1 MSSINP
7 TPRDYNKASVLD
19 VVLSHAPLTRNK
31 LIELTGL
38 SKATVSRAV
47 EELRSDGFVV
57 DGGVDAVAGRGRPS
71 TYLDVP
77 ETAGHVVG
85 VGFGAVTTSV
95 LVTDLRGRE
104 IGHVIVPTA
113 EHHDVPAAGRWL
125 VDLIAQTSASARG
138 PLRQV
143 VVALPAHVRDG
154 AEVFRPADPMKIFA
168 GRDLQRTVEQLV
180 DTPVILDSDANASL
194 LQVLTDDASIRNAAL
209 FSVSSTLNF
218 ATCKDR
224 ELARG
229 RTPAF
234 GDIGS
239 LSSGSSGIDDRT
251 LNGLLSTAGL
261 VKLARE
267 HGLDIERVED
277 LWLAPQDRRA
287 RAEILKAFTTA
298 VTTAVSIVAVT
309 LDPESVYFVGRLRPL
324 VDEVLPEVRKR
335 LEQILPVIPRIT
347 TVSQVLGL
355 SVARGAVHACLA
367 MTDNRLRDALLK
379 ARSQGPRQEQAAPA
393 F

>member
-19 VVLSHAPLTRNK
+19 VVLSHAPLTRNR
-31 LIELTGL
+31 LMELTGL

-85 VGFGAVTTSV
+85 VGFGALTTGV

-104 IGHVIVPTA
+104 IGQVIVPTV

-125 VDLIAQTSASARG
+125 VDLITRTSASARG

-154 AEVFRPADPMKIFA
+154 AEVFRPADPMRIFS
-168 GRDLQRTVEQLV
+168 GRDLHRTLETLLGA
-180 DTPVILDSDANASL
+180 PVTFDSDANASL
-194 LQVLTDDASIRNAAL
+194 LQVLGDEPGIRNAAL
-209 FSVSSTLNF
+209 FSVSSTLSF
-218 ATCKDR
+218 ASCSDR

-239 LSSGSSGIDDRT
+239 LPANVGDRT
-251 LNGLLSTAGL
+251 LDGLLSTAGL
-261 VKLARE
+261 ARLARE
-267 HGLDIERVED
+267 HGLDAERVED
-277 LWLAPQDRRA
+277 LWLTSQDPRA
-287 RAEILKAFTTA
+287 RAEMLKPFTTA
-298 VTTAVSIVAVT
+298 VATAVSIVAVT

-324 VDEVLPEVRKR
+324 VDEVLPDVRER
-335 LEQILPVIPRIT
+335 LDRSLPAVPRIT

-355 SVARGAVHACLA
+355 SVARGAVRACLA
-367 MTDNRLRDALLK
+367 MSHNRLQDALLK
-379 ARSQGPRQEQAAPA
+379 ARAQGPKKEQAAPA

>member
-7 TPRDYNKASVLD
+7 TPRDYNKARVLD

-47 EELRSDGFVV
+47 EDLRADGFVV

-85 VGFGAVTTSV
+85 VGFGALTTGV

-104 IGHVIVPTA
+104 IGHVAVPTA

-125 VDLIAQTSASARG
+125 ADLIARTGASARG

-154 AEVFRPADPMKIFA
+154 AEVSRPADPMRVFS
-168 GRDLQRTVEQLV
+168 GRDLHRIVEELL
-180 DTPVILDSDANASL
+180 DAPVTFDSDANASL
-194 LQVLTDDASIRNAAL
+194 LQVLTDDANVYNAAL
-209 FSVSSTLNF
+209 FSVSSNLNF
-218 ATCKDR
+218 ATCRNR

-239 LSSGSSGIDDRT
+239 LSSGIDDRT
-251 LNGLLSTAGL
+251 LNELLSTTGL
-261 VKLARE
+261 VKLARDQ
-267 HGLDIERVED
+267 GLDIERAED
-277 LWLAPQDRRA
+277 LWLTARDHRA
-287 RAEILKAFTTA
+287 RAEMLKAVTTA
-298 VTTAVSIVAVT
+298 VTTAVSIVTVT

-324 VDEVLPEVRKR
+324 VDEVLPEVRER
-335 LEQILPVIPRIT
+335 LEHSLPAVPRIT

-355 SVARGAVHACLA
+355 SVARGAVHACLI
-367 MTDNRLRDALLK
+367 MTHNRLQDALLR
-379 ARSQGPRQEQAAPA
+379 ARAQGPKTEPAAPA

>member
-19 VVLSHAPLTRNK
+19 VVLSQAPLTRNK

-85 VGFGAVTTSV
+85 VSFGAVTTGV

-104 IGHVIVPTA
+104 IGHVIVPTV

-125 VDLIAQTSASARG
+125 VDLIARAGASARG

-143 VVALPAHVRDG
+143 VAALPAHVRDG
-154 AEVFRPADPMKIFA
+154 AEVFRPADPMKTFA
-168 GRDLQRTVEQLV
+168 GTDLQRTVEKLV
-180 DTPVILDSDANASL
+180 DAPVTFDSDANASL

-209 FSVSSTLNF
+209 FSLSSTLNF
-218 ATCKDR
+218 ATCRDR

-239 LSSGSSGIDDRT
+239 LSSGIDDRT
-251 LNGLLSTAGL
+251 LNALLSTAGL
-261 VKLARE
+261 VEFARE

-277 LWLAPQDRRA
+277 LWPAPQAPRA
-287 RAEILKAFTTA
+287 RAETVGAFTTA
-298 VTTAVSIVAVT
+298 VTTAVRIVAVT
-309 LDPESVYFVGRLRPL
+309 LDPEAVYFVGRLRPL
-324 VDEVLPEVRKR
+324 VDEVLPEVRER
-335 LEQILPVIPRIT
+335 LEQALPAIPRIT

-367 MTDNRLRDALLK
+367 MTHHRLREALLK
-379 ARSQGPRQEQAAPA
+379 ARSQGARQGQAAPA

>member
-1 MSSINP
+1 M
-7 TPRDYNKASVLD
+7 T
-19 VVLSHAPLTRNK
+19 
-31 LIELTGL
+31 TG
-38 SKATVSRAV
+38 
-47 EELRSDGFVV
+47 
-57 DGGVDAVAGRGRPS
+57 
-71 TYLDVP
+71 
-77 ETAGHVVG
+77 
-85 VGFGAVTTSV
+85 V

-104 IGHVIVPTA
+104 IGQVIVPTV

-154 AEVFRPADPMKIFA
+154 AEVFRPADPMKIFS
-168 GRDLQRTVEQLV
+168 GRDLHRTVEQLV
-180 DTPVILDSDANASL
+180 GAPVTFDSDANAPL
-194 LQVLTDDASIRNAAL
+194 LQVLTDDASIRDAAL

-218 ATCKDR
+218 ASCRDR

-239 LSSGSSGIDDRT
+239 LSSGIDDRT
-251 LNGLLSTAGL
+251 LSGLLSTAGL
-261 VKLARE
+261 V
-267 HGLDIERVED
+267 
-277 LWLAPQDRRA
+277 
-287 RAEILKAFTTA
+287 
-298 VTTAVSIVAVT
+298 T
-309 LDPESVYFVGRLRPL
+309 LSVYFVGRLRPL

-335 LEQILPVIPRIT
+335 LEQTLPVIPRIT

-355 SVARGAVHACLA
+355 SVARGAVHACL
-367 MTDNRLRDALLK
+367 TTTHNRLRDALLK
-379 ARSQGPRQEQAAPA
+379 ARSQGPRQERAAPA

>member
-7 TPRDYNKASVLD
+7 TPRDYNKARVLD
-19 VVLSHAPLTRNK
+19 VVLSRAPLTRNK

-47 EELRSDGFVV
+47 EDLRSDGFVV
-57 DGGVDAVAGRGRPS
+57 DGGVDAVAGRGRRS

-85 VGFGAVTTSV
+85 VGFGALTSGV

-104 IGHVIVPTA
+104 IGQVIVPTV
-113 EHHDVPAAGRWL
+113 EHHDVPAAGSWL
-125 VDLIAQTSASARG
+125 ADLIARTSASARG
-138 PLRQV
+138 PLRQI

-154 AEVFRPADPMKIFA
+154 AEVFRPADPMRIFT
-168 GRDLQRTVEQLV
+168 GRELHGVVEELV
-180 DTPVILDSDANASL
+180 DAPVTFDSDANASL
-194 LQVLTDDASIRNAAL
+194 LQVLTDDASIQNAAL

-218 ATCKDR
+218 ATCADR

-234 GDIGS
+234 GDIGA
-239 LSSGSSGIDDRT
+239 LASGVDDRT

-261 VKLARE
+261 AKFARE
-267 HGLDIERVED
+267 QGLDTERVED
-277 LWLAPQDRRA
+277 LWLTSQHQRT
-287 RAEILKAFTTA
+287 RAETLKAFTTA
-298 VTTAVSIVAVT
+298 VTTAVSTVAVT
-309 LDPESVYFVGRLRPL
+309 LDPEAVYFVGRLRPL

-335 LEQILPVIPRIT
+335 LEHSLPTVPRIT

-355 SVARGAVHACLA
+355 SVARGAVHASLA
-367 MTDNRLRDALLK
+367 MTHNRLRDALLK
-379 ARSQGPRQEQAAPA
+379 ARAQGPKKEQAAPA

>member
-7 TPRDYNKASVLD
+7 TPRDYNKAHVLD
-19 VVLSHAPLTRNK
+19 VLLSRAPLTRNK
-31 LIELTGL
+31 LIEVTGL

-47 EELRSDGFVV
+47 EDLRSDGFVV

-85 VGFGAVTTSV
+85 VGFGAVTTGV

-104 IGHVIVPTA
+104 IGQVIVPTV
-113 EHHDVPAAGRWL
+113 EHHSVRAAGRWL
-125 VDLIAQTSASARG
+125 ADLIAQAGASARG
-138 PLRQV
+138 PLRQI

-154 AEVFRPADPMKIFA
+154 AEISRPADPMKIFS
-168 GRDLQRTVEQLV
+168 GRDLHRVVEELV
-180 DTPVILDSDANASL
+180 DAPVAFDSDANASL
-194 LQVLTDDASIRNAAL
+194 LQVLGDDASIHNAAL

-218 ATCKDR
+218 AACEDR
-224 ELARG
+224 KLARG

-234 GDIGS
+234 GDIGP
-239 LSSGSSGIDDRT
+239 LASGTDDRT

-261 VKLARE
+261 VKFARE
-267 HGLDIERVED
+267 HGLETERVED
-277 LWLAPQDRRA
+277 LWLTSQDQRA

-324 VDEVLPEVRKR
+324 VDEVLPEVRER
-335 LEQILPVIPRIT
+335 LEHSLPAVPRIT

-355 SVARGAVHACLA
+355 SVASGAAHASLA
-367 MTDNRLRDALLK
+367 MTHKRLQDTLLR
-379 ARSQGPRQEQAAPA
+379 ARVQGPRTEQAAPA

>member
-19 VVLSHAPLTRNK
+19 VVLSHAPLTRNQ

-47 EELRSDGFVV
+47 EELRVDGFVM
-57 DGGVDAVAGRGRPS
+57 DRGVDAVAGRGRPS

-85 VGFGAVTTSV
+85 VGFGAVTTGV

-104 IGHVIVPTA
+104 IGHVIVPTV

-154 AEVFRPADPMKIFA
+154 TEVFRPADPMKTFS
-168 GRDLQRTVEQLV
+168 GRDLQRTVEKLV
-180 DTPVILDSDANASL
+180 DAPVTLDSDANASL

-209 FSVSSTLNF
+209 FSVSSTLSF
-218 ATCKDR
+218 AACRDQ

-239 LSSGSSGIDDRT
+239 LSSGIDDRT
-251 LNGLLSTAGL
+251 LNGLLSTTGL
-261 VKLARE
+261 VNLARE

-277 LWLAPQDRRA
+277 LWLTSQDHRG
-287 RAEILKAFTTA
+287 RAEILKTFTTA

-335 LEQILPVIPRIT
+335 LAQNLPAVPRIT

-367 MTDNRLRDALLK
+367 MTHNRLRHALLR
-379 ARSQGPRQEQAAPA
+379 ARSQGAQQEQAAPA

>member
-47 EELRSDGFVV
+47 EELRTDGFVV
-57 DGGVDAVAGRGRPS
+57 DGGVDDVAGRGRPS

-77 ETAGHVVG
+77 GTAGHVVG
-85 VGFGAVTTSV
+85 VGFGALTTGV

-104 IGHVIVPTA
+104 IGQVIVPTV

-125 VDLIAQTSASARG
+125 VDLIAQASASARG

-143 VVALPAHVRDG
+143 VVALPAQVRDG
-154 AEVFRPADPMKIFA
+154 AEVFRPADPMRIFS
-168 GRDLQRTVEQLV
+168 GRDLHRTVEQLL
-180 DTPVILDSDANASL
+180 DAPVTFDSDANASL
-194 LQVLTDDASIRNAAL
+194 LQVLADEASIRNAAL

-218 ATCKDR
+218 ATCRDR

-239 LSSGSSGIDDRT
+239 LPSNVDDRT
-251 LNGLLSTAGL
+251 LDGLMSTAGL
-261 VKLARE
+261 AKLARE
-267 HGLDIERVED
+267 HGLDSERVED
-277 LWLAPQDRRA
+277 LWLTSKDHRA

-324 VDEVLPEVRKR
+324 VDEVLPKVRKR
-335 LEQILPVIPRIT
+335 LEHSLPAVPRIT

-367 MTDNRLRDALLK
+367 MTHNRMQDALLK
-379 ARSQGPRQEQAAPA
+379 ARAQGPKKEQVAPA

>member
-85 VGFGAVTTSV
+85 VGFGVVTTGV

-104 IGHVIVPTA
+104 IGHVIVPTV

-154 AEVFRPADPMKIFA
+154 AEVFRPADPMRIFS
-168 GRDLQRTVEQLV
+168 GRDLHRTVEELV
-180 DTPVILDSDANASL
+180 DAPVTFDSDANASL
-194 LQVLTDDASIRNAAL
+194 LQVLTDDASIHNAAL

-218 ATCKDR
+218 ATCRDR

-239 LSSGSSGIDDRT
+239 LPSGIDDRT

-261 VKLARE
+261 VELARE
-267 HGLDIERVED
+267 QGLDVERVED
-277 LWLAPQDRRA
+277 LWLAPQDHRA
-287 RAEILKAFTTA
+287 RAEMLKAFTTA

-335 LEQILPVIPRIT
+335 LEQTLPVIPRIT

-367 MTDNRLRDALLK
+367 MTHNRLRDALLK
-379 ARSQGPRQEQAAPA
+379 ARGQGPRQEQAAPA

>member
-7 TPRDYNKASVLD
+7 TPRDHNKAHVLD
-19 VVLSHAPLTRNK
+19 VVLSRAPLTRNK

-47 EELRSDGFVV
+47 EELRADGFVM

-85 VGFGAVTTSV
+85 VSFGAVTTGV
-95 LVTDLRGRE
+95 LVSDLRGRE
-104 IGHVIVPTA
+104 IGHVIVPTV
-113 EHHDVPAAGRWL
+113 EHHDVTAAGRWL
-125 VDLIAQTSASARG
+125 VDLITRTSASARG

-143 VVALPAHVRDG
+143 VAALPAHVRDG
-154 AEVFRPADPMKIFA
+154 AEVFRPADPMKIFS
-168 GRDLQRTVEQLV
+168 GGDLHRTVEELLAA
-180 DTPVILDSDANASL
+180 PVTFDSDANASL
-194 LQVLTDDASIRNAAL
+194 LQVLTDDTSIHDAAL

-218 ATCKDR
+218 ATCRGR

-239 LSSGSSGIDDRT
+239 LSSGIDDRT
-251 LNGLLSTAGL
+251 LSELLSTAGL
-261 VKLARE
+261 VKFARE
-267 HGLDIERVED
+267 HGLDVERVED
-277 LWLAPQDRRA
+277 LWLSPQDHRA
-287 RAEILKAFTTA
+287 RAETLTAFTTA

-324 VDEVLPEVRKR
+324 VDEVLPEVRER
-335 LEQILPVIPRIT
+335 LARNMPATPRIT
-347 TVSQVLGL
+347 TVSQILGL

-367 MTDNRLRDALLK
+367 MTHHRLRDTLLK
-379 ARSQGPRQEQAAPA
+379 ARGKAPQQEQAAPA

>member
-7 TPRDYNKASVLD
+7 TPRDHNKAHVLD

-77 ETAGHVVG
+77 ETAGHVAG
-85 VGFGAVTTSV
+85 VSFGAVTTGV

-104 IGHVIVPTA
+104 LGQVIVPTV

-125 VDLIAQTSASARG
+125 VDLIARAGASARG

-143 VVALPAHVRDG
+143 VAALPAHVRDG
-154 AEVFRPADPMKIFA
+154 AEVFRPAEAMKTFS
-168 GRDLQRTVEQLV
+168 GRDLQRIVEKLV
-180 DTPVILDSDANASL
+180 DAPVTFDSDANASL
-194 LQVLTDDASIRNAAL
+194 LQVLTDDASIRDAAL

-218 ATCKDR
+218 AACKGQ

-239 LSSGSSGIDDRT
+239 LAAGIDDRT

-261 VKLARE
+261 ATFAHE
-267 HGLDIERVED
+267 HGVDIERVED
-277 LWLAPQDRRA
+277 LWLTPQDQRA

-298 VTTAVSIVAVT
+298 VTTAVSVVAVT
-309 LDPESVYFVGRLRPL
+309 FDPESVYFVGRLLPL

-335 LEQILPVIPRIT
+335 LEQTLPATPRIT

-367 MTDNRLRDALLK
+367 MTHDRLRDALLR

>member
-1 MSSINP
+1 VSSINP
-7 TPRDYNKASVLD
+7 TPRDYNKARVLD
-19 VVLSHAPLTRNK
+19 VVLSQAPLTRNK

-47 EELRSDGFVV
+47 EDLRSDGFVV
-57 DGGVDAVAGRGRPS
+57 DGEVDAVAGRGRPS

-77 ETAGHVVG
+77 DTAGCVVG
-85 VGFGAVTTSV
+85 VGFGAMTTGV
-95 LVTDLRGRE
+95 QVTDLRGRE
-104 IGHVIVPTA
+104 IGHVVVPTV
-113 EHHDVPAAGRWL
+113 EHHDVPAGGRWL
-125 VDLIAQTSASARG
+125 ADLIVQTSASARG
-138 PLRQV
+138 PLRQI

-154 AEVFRPADPMKIFA
+154 AEISRPADPMKIFS
-168 GRDLQRTVEQLV
+168 GRDLHRIVEELL
-180 DTPVILDSDANASL
+180 DAPVAFDSDANASL
-194 LQVLTDDASIRNAAL
+194 LQVLTEDANIHNAAL

-218 ATCKDR
+218 ATCRDR
-224 ELARG
+224 KLARG

-234 GDIGS
+234 GDIGP
-239 LSSGSSGIDDRT
+239 LSSGTDDRT

-261 VKLARE
+261 VTFARE
-267 HGLDIERVED
+267 QGLHTERVED
-277 LWLAPQDRRA
+277 LWLTSQDHRA

-324 VDEVLPEVRKR
+324 VDEVLPEVRER
-335 LEQILPVIPRIT
+335 LEHSLPTAPRIT

-355 SVARGAVHACLA
+355 SVACGAVHASLA
-367 MTDNRLRDALLK
+367 MTHNRLQDTLLK
-379 ARSQGPRQEQAAPA
+379 ARAQGPKPERAAPA

>member
-7 TPRDYNKASVLD
+7 TPRDYNKARVLD
-19 VVLSHAPLTRNK
+19 VVLSRAPLTRNK

-47 EELRSDGFVV
+47 EDLRSDGFVV
-57 DGGVDAVAGRGRPS
+57 DGGVDAVVGRGRPS

-85 VGFGAVTTSV
+85 VGFGAVTTGV

-125 VDLIAQTSASARG
+125 ADLIAQTSASARG
-138 PLRQV
+138 PLRQI

-154 AEVFRPADPMKIFA
+154 AEVFRPADPMKIFS
-168 GRDLQRTVEQLV
+168 GRDLHRIVEELL
-180 DTPVILDSDANASL
+180 DAPVTFDSDANASL
-194 LQVLTDDASIRNAAL
+194 LQVLRDDTSIHNAAL
-209 FSVSSTLNF
+209 FSLSSTLNF
-218 ATCKDR
+218 ATCRDR

-229 RTPAF
+229 RTTAF

-239 LSSGSSGIDDRT
+239 LSSGIDDRT

-261 VKLARE
+261 ARLARE
-267 HGLDIERVED
+267 HGLDTERVED
-277 LWLAPQDRRA
+277 LWLTFQDHRA

-324 VDEVLPEVRKR
+324 VDEVLPEVRER
-335 LEQILPVIPRIT
+335 LEHSLPAVPRIT

-355 SVARGAVHACLA
+355 SVAGGAVHACLT
-367 MTDNRLRDALLK
+367 MTHNRLQDALLK
-379 ARSQGPRQEQAAPA
+379 ARAQGPKKEQTAPA

>member
-1 MSSINP
+1 VSSINP

-19 VVLSHAPLTRNK
+19 VVLSQAPLTRNK

-85 VGFGAVTTSV
+85 VSFGAVTTGV

-104 IGHVIVPTA
+104 IGQVIVPTV

-125 VDLIAQTSASARG
+125 VDLIARAGASARG

-143 VVALPAHVRDG
+143 VAALPAHVRDG
-154 AEVFRPADPMKIFA
+154 AEVFRPADPMKTFA
-168 GRDLQRTVEQLV
+168 GTDLQRTVEKLV
-180 DTPVILDSDANASL
+180 GAPVTFDSDANASL
-194 LQVLTDDASIRNAAL
+194 LQVLTDDANIRNAAL

-218 ATCKDR
+218 ATCRDR

-239 LSSGSSGIDDRT
+239 LSSGIDDRT
-251 LNGLLSTAGL
+251 LNALLSTAGL
-261 VKLARE
+261 VEFARE

-277 LWLAPQDRRA
+277 LWPAPQAPRA
-287 RAEILKAFTTA
+287 RAEIVRAFTTA
-298 VTTAVSIVAVT
+298 VTTAVRIVAVT

-324 VDEVLPEVRKR
+324 VDEVLPEVRER
-335 LEQILPVIPRIT
+335 LEQTLPAIPRIT

-355 SVARGAVHACLA
+355 SVARGAVHAGLA
-367 MTDNRLRDALLK
+367 MTHHRLRDALLK
-379 ARSQGPRQEQAAPA
+379 ARSQGPRQEQTAPA

>member
-7 TPRDYNKASVLD
+7 TPRDYNTARVLD

-31 LIELTGL
+31 LIEFTGL

-47 EELRSDGFVV
+47 EDLRSHGFVV
-57 DGGVDAVAGRGRPS
+57 DGGVDDVVGRGRPS

-85 VGFGAVTTSV
+85 VGFGAVTTGV

-104 IGHVIVPTA
+104 IGHVVVPTV
-113 EHHDVPAAGRWL
+113 EHHDVPAGGRWL
-125 VDLIAQTSASARG
+125 ADLIAQTSASARG
-138 PLRQV
+138 PRRQI
-143 VVALPAHVRDG
+143 VVALPAHVRDS
-154 AEVFRPADPMKIFA
+154 AEVFRPADPMKVFS
-168 GRDLQRTVEQLV
+168 GRDLHRVLEELL
-180 DTPVILDSDANASL
+180 DAPVTFDSDANASL
-194 LQVLTDDASIRNAAL
+194 LQVLTDDVSIHNAAL
-209 FSVSSTLNF
+209 FSLSSTVNF
-218 ATCKDR
+218 ATCRDR

-239 LSSGSSGIDDRT
+239 LSSGVDDRT
-251 LNGLLSTAGL
+251 LNGMLSTAGL
-261 VKLARE
+261 AKLARA
-267 HGLDIERVED
+267 HGLDTERVED
-277 LWLAPQDRRA
+277 LWLTSQDHRA

-309 LDPESVYFVGRLRPL
+309 LDPESVYFVGRLSPL
-324 VDEVLPEVRKR
+324 VEEVLPEVRKR
-335 LEQILPVIPRIT
+335 LEHSLPAVPRIT

-355 SVARGAVHACLA
+355 SVAGGAVHACLA
-367 MTDNRLRDALLK
+367 MTHSRLQDALLK
-379 ARSQGPRQEQAAPA
+379 ARAQAPKQEQAAPA

>member
-7 TPRDYNKASVLD
+7 TPRDHNKARVLD
-19 VVLSHAPLTRNK
+19 VVLSRAPLTRNQ

-47 EELRSDGFVV
+47 EDLRSDGFVV
-57 DGGVDAVAGRGRPS
+57 DGEVDAVAGRGRPS

-77 ETAGHVVG
+77 GTAGHVVG
-85 VGFGAVTTSV
+85 VGFGALTTGV

-104 IGHVIVPTA
+104 VGHVAVPTV
-113 EHHDVPAAGRWL
+113 EHHDVPGAGRWL
-125 VDLIAQTSASARG
+125 ADLIAQTCASARG

-154 AEVFRPADPMKIFA
+154 AEVFRPADPMKIFS
-168 GRDLQRTVEQLV
+168 GRDLHRTVQELL
-180 DTPVILDSDANASL
+180 DAPVTFDSDANASL
-194 LQVLTDDASIRNAAL
+194 LQVLTDDASIHNAAL

-218 ATCKDR
+218 ATCRDR

-234 GDIGS
+234 GHIGS
-239 LSSGSSGIDDRT
+239 LSSGIDDRT
-251 LNGLLSTAGL
+251 LNDLLSTAGL
-261 VKLARE
+261 AKLARE
-267 HGLDIERVED
+267 HGLDIERVEE
-277 LWLAPQDRRA
+277 LRLTSQDHRA
-287 RAEILKAFTTA
+287 RAEMLRAFTTA

-324 VDEVLPEVRKR
+324 VDEVLPEVRER
-335 LEQILPVIPRIT
+335 LEHSLPAVPRIT
-347 TVSQVLGL
+347 TVSQELGL
-355 SVARGAVHACLA
+355 SVACGAVHACLA
-367 MTDNRLRDALLK
+367 MTHSRLQDALLK
-379 ARSQGPRQEQAAPA
+379 ARAQGPKKEQAAPA

>member
-7 TPRDYNKASVLD
+7 TPRDYNKARVLD
-19 VVLSHAPLTRNK
+19 VVLAQAPLTRNK

-47 EELRSDGFVV
+47 EDLRSDGFVV
-57 DGGVDAVAGRGRPS
+57 DGEVDAVAGRGRPS

-77 ETAGHVVG
+77 DTAGYVVG
-85 VGFGAVTTSV
+85 VGFGAVTTGV
-95 LVTDLRGRE
+95 QVTDLRGRE
-104 IGHVIVPTA
+104 IGHLVVPTI

-125 VDLIAQTSASARG
+125 TDLIAQTSASARG
-138 PLRQV
+138 PLRQI
-143 VVALPAHVRDG
+143 VVALPAHVRDD
-154 AEVFRPADPMKIFA
+154 AEISRPADPMKIFS
-168 GRDLQRTVEQLV
+168 GRDLHRIVEELL
-180 DTPVILDSDANASL
+180 DAPVAFDSDANASL
-194 LQVLTDDASIRNAAL
+194 LQVLTDDASIHNAAL

-218 ATCKDR
+218 ATCRDR
-224 ELARG
+224 KVARG

-234 GDIGS
+234 GDIGP
-239 LSSGSSGIDDRT
+239 LSSGTGDRT

-261 VKLARE
+261 VTFARE
-267 HGLDIERVED
+267 QGLHTERVED
-277 LWLAPQDRRA
+277 LWLTSQDHRA

-309 LDPESVYFVGRLRPL
+309 LDPETVYFVGRLRPL
-324 VDEVLPEVRKR
+324 VDEVLPDVRER
-335 LEQILPVIPRIT
+335 LEHSLPAAPRIT

-355 SVARGAVHACLA
+355 SVACGAVHASLA
-367 MTDNRLRDALLK
+367 MTHSRLQDTLLK
-379 ARSQGPRQEQAAPA
+379 ARTQGPKPERAAPA

>member
-7 TPRDYNKASVLD
+7 TPRDYNKARVLD
-19 VVLSHAPLTRNK
+19 VVLSRAPLTRNK

-47 EELRSDGFVV
+47 EDLRSDGFVV

-77 ETAGHVVG
+77 QTAGHVVG
-85 VGFGAVTTSV
+85 VSFGALTTGV

-104 IGHVIVPTA
+104 IESVVAPTV
-113 EHHDVPAAGRWL
+113 EHPDIPAAGRWL
-125 VDLIAQTSASARG
+125 ADLIARTRASARG
-138 PLRQV
+138 PLRQI

-154 AEVFRPADPMKIFA
+154 AEVFRPADPMTIFSGSGLHA
-168 GRDLQRTVEQLV
+168 VVEELV
-180 DTPVILDSDANASL
+180 DAPVTFDSDANASL
-194 LQVLTDDASIRNAAL
+194 LQVLTDDPSIHNAAL

-218 ATCKDR
+218 ATCTDR

-239 LSSGSSGIDDRT
+239 LSSGIHDRT

-261 VKLARE
+261 AEFARE
-267 HGLDIERVED
+267 HGLDTERVED
-277 LWLAPQDRRA
+277 LSRTSSDHRA
-287 RAEILKAFTTA
+287 RAETLEAFTTA
-298 VTTAVSIVAVT
+298 VTTAVRIVAVT
-309 LDPESVYFVGRLRPL
+309 LDPEAVYFVGRLRPL

-335 LEQILPVIPRIT
+335 LEHSLPAVPRIT

-355 SVARGAVHACLA
+355 SVASGAVHACLA
-367 MTDNRLRDALLK
+367 MTHSRLRDALLK
-379 ARSQGPRQEQAAPA
+379 ARAQDPTKDQVAPA

>member
-1 MSSINP
+1 
-7 TPRDYNKASVLD
+7 
-19 VVLSHAPLTRNK
+19 
-31 LIELTGL
+31 
-38 SKATVSRAV
+38 
-47 EELRSDGFVV
+47 
-57 DGGVDAVAGRGRPS
+57 
-71 TYLDVP
+71 
-77 ETAGHVVG
+77 VG
-85 VGFGAVTTSV
+85 VGFGAVTTGV

-104 IGHVIVPTA
+104 IGHVMVPTA

-125 VDLIAQTSASARG
+125 VDLIAQTSAPARG

-154 AEVFRPADPMKIFA
+154 AEIFRPADPMKFFS
-168 GRDLQRTVEQLV
+168 GRDLHRTVEQLL
-180 DTPVILDSDANASL
+180 DAPATFDSDANASL
-194 LQVLTDDASIRNAAL
+194 LQVLTDDASIHNAAL

-218 ATCKDR
+218 ATCRDQ

-239 LSSGSSGIDDRT
+239 LSSGIDDRT

-261 VKLARE
+261 VRFARDQ
-267 HGLDIERVED
+267 GLDVERVED
-277 LWLAPQDRRA
+277 LWLTSQDHRA

-335 LEQILPVIPRIT
+335 LEQTLPAIPRIT

-355 SVARGAVHACLA
+355 SVARGAIHASLA
-367 MTDNRLRDALLK
+367 MTHNRLRDALLK

>member
-7 TPRDYNKASVLD
+7 TPRDHNKASVLD
-19 VVLSHAPLTRNK
+19 VVLSHAPLTRNQ

-47 EELRSDGFVV
+47 EELRVDGFVM
-57 DGGVDAVAGRGRPS
+57 DRGVDAVAGRGRPS

-85 VGFGAVTTSV
+85 VGFGAVTTGV

-104 IGHVIVPTA
+104 IGHVIVPTV

-154 AEVFRPADPMKIFA
+154 TEVFRPADPMKIFS
-168 GRDLQRTVEQLV
+168 GRDLQRTVEKLV
-180 DTPVILDSDANASL
+180 DAPVTLDSDANASL

-209 FSVSSTLNF
+209 FSVSSTLSF
-218 ATCKDR
+218 AACRDQ

-239 LSSGSSGIDDRT
+239 LSSGIDDRT
-251 LNGLLSTAGL
+251 LNGLLSTTGL
-261 VKLARE
+261 VNLARE

-277 LWLAPQDRRA
+277 LWLTSQDHRG
-287 RAEILKAFTTA
+287 RAEILKTFTTA

-335 LEQILPVIPRIT
+335 LAQNLPAVPRIT

-367 MTDNRLRDALLK
+367 MTHNRLRHALLR
-379 ARSQGPRQEQAAPA
+379 ARSQGAQQEQAAPA

>member
-19 VVLSHAPLTRNK
+19 VLLSRAPLTRNK
-31 LIELTGL
+31 LIDVTGL

-47 EELRSDGFVV
+47 EELRADGFVV
-57 DGGVDAVAGRGRPS
+57 DGGVDAVVGRGRPS

-85 VGFGAVTTSV
+85 VGFGAVTTGV

-104 IGHVIVPTA
+104 IGQMIVPTV
-113 EHHDVPAAGRWL
+113 EHDDVPAAGRWL
-125 VDLIAQTSASARG
+125 ADLIAQTAASARG

-143 VVALPAHVRDG
+143 VAALPAHVRDG
-154 AEVFRPADPMKIFA
+154 AEVFRPADRMRIFS
-168 GRDLQRTVEQLV
+168 GRDLQRTVEELL
-180 DTPVILDSDANASL
+180 DAPVTFDSDANASL
-194 LQVLTDDASIRNAAL
+194 LQVLTDDTSIRNAAL

-218 ATCKDR
+218 ATCKDH

-234 GDIGS
+234 GDIGA
-239 LSSGSSGIDDRT
+239 LSSGIDDHT
-251 LNGLLSTAGL
+251 LNELLSTAGL
-261 VKLARE
+261 VKFARD
-267 HGLDIERVED
+267 HGWDVERVED
-277 LWLAPQDRRA
+277 LSPTPHHHSA
-287 RAEILKAFTTA
+287 RAEMLNAFTTA

-309 LDPESVYFVGRLRPL
+309 LDPESVYFVGRLSSL
-324 VDEVLPEVRKR
+324 VDEVLPEVRER
-335 LEQILPVIPRIT
+335 LEHTLSAVPRIT

-355 SVARGAVHACLA
+355 SVASGAVHACLA
-367 MTDNRLRDALLK
+367 MAHDRLRETLLK
-379 ARSQGPRQEQAAPA
+379 ARSQGPHQGHTEPA

>member
-7 TPRDYNKASVLD
+7 TPRDYNKARVLD
-19 VVLSHAPLTRNK
+19 VLLSHAPLTRNK
-31 LIELTGL
+31 LIDVTGL

-47 EELRSDGFVV
+47 EELRADGFVV
-57 DGGVDAVAGRGRPS
+57 DGGVDAVVGRGRPS

-85 VGFGAVTTSV
+85 VGFGAVTTGV
-95 LVTDLRGRE
+95 LVADLRGRE
-104 IGHVIVPTA
+104 IGQMIVPTV
-113 EHHDVPAAGRWL
+113 EHDDVSAAGRWL
-125 VDLIAQTSASARG
+125 VDLIAQTAASAQG

-143 VVALPAHVRDG
+143 VAALPAHVRDG
-154 AEVFRPADPMKIFA
+154 VEVFRPADRMKIFC
-168 GRDLQRTVEQLV
+168 GRELQRTVAELL
-180 DTPVILDSDANASL
+180 DAPVTFDSDANASL
-194 LQVLTDDASIRNAAL
+194 LQVLTDDASIHNAAL

-218 ATCKDR
+218 ATCRDQ

-239 LSSGSSGIDDRT
+239 LSSGIDGRT

-261 VKLARE
+261 VKFARE
-267 HGLDIERVED
+267 RGLDIERVED
-277 LWLAPQDRRA
+277 LWLAPQDHRA

-309 LDPESVYFVGRLRPL
+309 LDPEAVYFVGRLRPL

-335 LEQILPVIPRIT
+335 LEQTLPVIPRIT

-367 MTDNRLRDALLK
+367 MTHNRLRDALLK

>member
-19 VVLSHAPLTRNK
+19 VVLSHAPLTRNQ
-31 LIELTGL
+31 LIEFTGL

-47 EELRSDGFVV
+47 EDLRVDGFVM
-57 DGGVDAVAGRGRPS
+57 DRGVDAVAGRGRPS

-85 VGFGAVTTSV
+85 VGFGAVTTGV

-104 IGHVIVPTA
+104 IGHVIVPTV

-154 AEVFRPADPMKIFA
+154 TEVFRPADPMKIFS
-168 GRDLQRTVEQLV
+168 GRDLQRTVEKLV
-180 DTPVILDSDANASL
+180 DAPVTLDSDANASL

-209 FSVSSTLNF
+209 FSVSSTLSF
-218 ATCKDR
+218 AACRDQ

-229 RTPAF
+229 LTPAF

-239 LSSGSSGIDDRT
+239 LSSGIDDCT
-251 LNGLLSTAGL
+251 LNGLLSTTGL
-261 VKLARE
+261 VNLARE

-277 LWLAPQDRRA
+277 LWLTSQDHRG
-287 RAEILKAFTTA
+287 RAEILKTFTTA

-335 LEQILPVIPRIT
+335 LAQNLPAVPRIT

-367 MTDNRLRDALLK
+367 MTHNRLRHALLK
-379 ARSQGPRQEQAAPA
+379 ARSQAAQQEQVAPA

>member
-1 MSSINP
+1 VSRINP

-47 EELRSDGFVV
+47 EELRTDGFVV

-71 TYLDVP
+71 MYLDVP

-85 VGFGAVTTSV
+85 VGFGALTTGV

-104 IGHVIVPTA
+104 IGQVIVPTV

-154 AEVFRPADPMKIFA
+154 AEVFRPADPMRIFS
-168 GRDLQRTVEQLV
+168 GRDLHRTVEKLL
-180 DTPVILDSDANASL
+180 DAPVTFDSDANASL
-194 LQVLTDDASIRNAAL
+194 LRVLTDEAGIRNAAL

-218 ATCKDR
+218 ATCRDR

-239 LSSGSSGIDDRT
+239 LSSNVDDRT
-251 LNGLLSTAGL
+251 LDGLLSTAGL
-261 VKLARE
+261 AKFARE
-267 HGLDIERVED
+267 QGLDTERVED
-277 LWLAPQDRRA
+277 LWLTSQDHRA

-335 LEQILPVIPRIT
+335 LEHSLPTVPRIT

-367 MTDNRLRDALLK
+367 MTHNRLQDALLK
-379 ARSQGPRQEQAAPA
+379 ARAQGPKKEQAAPA

>member
-1 MSSINP
+1 VSSINP

-47 EELRSDGFVV
+47 EELRVDGFVV
-57 DGGVDAVAGRGRPS
+57 DRGVDAVAGRGRPS

-85 VGFGAVTTSV
+85 VGFGAVTTGV

-104 IGHVIVPTA
+104 IGHVIVPTV

-154 AEVFRPADPMKIFA
+154 VEVFRPADPMKIFS
-168 GRDLQRTVEQLV
+168 GRDLQRTVEKLV
-180 DTPVILDSDANASL
+180 DAPVTLDSDANASL

-209 FSVSSTLNF
+209 FSVSSTLSF
-218 ATCKDR
+218 AACRDQ

-239 LSSGSSGIDDRT
+239 LSSGIDDRT
-251 LNGLLSTAGL
+251 LNGLLSTTGL
-261 VKLARE
+261 VNLARE

-277 LWLAPQDRRA
+277 LWLTSQDHRGL
-287 RAEILKAFTTA
+287 AEILKTFTTA

-335 LEQILPVIPRIT
+335 LAQNLPAVPRIT

-367 MTDNRLRDALLK
+367 MTHNRLRHALLK
-379 ARSQGPRQEQAAPA
+379 ARSQGARQEQAAPA

>member
-1 MSSINP
+1 MSSLNP
-7 TPRDYNKASVLD
+7 TPRDYNKARVLD
-19 VVLSHAPLTRNK
+19 VVLYRAPLTRNK

-47 EELRSDGFVV
+47 EDLRSDGFVV
-57 DGGVDAVAGRGRPS
+57 DGGVDAAAGRGRRS

-85 VGFGAVTTSV
+85 VGFGALTSGV

-104 IGHVIVPTA
+104 SGQVVVPTV

-125 VDLIAQTSASARG
+125 ADLIAQTSASARG
-138 PLRQV
+138 PLRQI

-154 AEVFRPADPMKIFA
+154 AEVFRPADPMKIFT
-168 GRDLQRTVEQLV
+168 GRELHGIVEELV
-180 DTPVILDSDANASL
+180 DAPVTFDSDANASL
-194 LQVLTDDASIRNAAL
+194 LQVLTDDPNIDNAAL
-209 FSVSSTLNF
+209 FSVSSTLSF
-218 ATCKDR
+218 ATCTDR

-234 GDIGS
+234 GDIGA
-239 LSSGSSGIDDRT
+239 LSSGIHDRT

-261 VKLARE
+261 AEFARE
-267 HGLDIERVED
+267 QGLDTERVED
-277 LWLAPQDRRA
+277 LWLRSQDHRA
-287 RAEILKAFTTA
+287 RAETLKAFTTA
-298 VTTAVSIVAVT
+298 VTTAVSTVAVT
-309 LDPESVYFVGRLRPL
+309 LDPEAVYFVGRLRPL

-335 LEQILPVIPRIT
+335 LERSLPTVPRIT

-355 SVARGAVHACLA
+355 SVARGAVHASLA
-367 MTDNRLRDALLK
+367 MTHNRLRDALLK
-379 ARSQGPRQEQAAPA
+379 ARAQGPKEEQAAPA